1 MHFLRHA
8 HRRRAF
14 LGGSLALS
22 SGVTMP
28 LLFGAGRA
36 RAQASTTPPAER
48 LLFVIAAAGGGSIT
62 ESFLPVADTEVSGPG
77 VAATLAVQPS
87 SQIATVA
94 GTSLRCVKNRG
105 GTVAELP
112 AGNAIAQELFLERH
126 GADTVVVTLEGT
138 SVNHRVAQKRS
149 LTGAGIDR
157 GRTILEAVAAR
168 HGEGLLLPNVN
179 MAPDG
184 YLEHGDDDTVP
195 LFARTEPVRDAKLF
209 AFQTHGTKGVVDDD
223 MARVVARA
231 RGVRDALDDETA
243 FGHTFAGA
251 PLRQR
256 YLSRRADIARLEAGD
271 LVKELMFVPDDAATY
286 PLSQFG
292 LARSSVADR
301 VLEIFPNLDVD
312 PFESQGALAFLL
324 ARAGTTAAIALSPS
338 FQPEFKGATI
348 VNTPIAFDFSHAD
361 HPGTQ
366 NVMWSRVLAVAD
378 GLIRLLKSE
387 PASPVDEG
395 AGTLWDRSLV
405 YIATD
410 FGRDKLRPSGS
421 SSWGT
426 GHHLNNGH
434 VLISPLLKGGRAFGG
449 VDPETLLTYGFDT
462 TTGDPAPGTVMREGH
477 VYSTIAQAL
486 DVDFDGRHDMSAVVR

>member
-1 MHFLRHA
+1 MRIRRRHFLGSA
-8 HRRRAF
+8 LA
-14 LGGSLALS
+14 LGGGITLPFAFGERFAHAQ
-22 SGVTMP
+22 GVE
-28 LLFGAGRA
+28 R
-36 RAQASTTPPAER
+36 RPADR
-48 LLFVIAAAGGGSIT
+48 LLFVICAAGGGAIS
-62 ESFLPVADTEVSGPG
+62 ESFLPVAHTEVSSP
-77 VAATLAVQPS
+77 ALASTLAVQPPS
-87 SQIATVA
+87 LMADIA
-94 GTSLRCVKNRG
+94 GTTLRCVKNRG

-112 AGNAIAQELFLERH
+112 AGNAISQELFLQRH
-126 GADTVVVTLEGT
+126 GTDTAVLTLEGT

-168 HGEGLLLPNVN
+168 HGSGLLLPNVN

-184 YLEHGDDDTVP
+184 YLDHGDDDSVP

-209 AFQTHGTKGVVDDD
+209 AFQTDGTRGQAD
-223 MARVVARA
+223 ARMRTLVARA
-231 RGVRDALDDETA
+231 RAVRDDVDERSA
-243 FGHTFAGA
+243 FGHTFAGS

-256 YLSRRADIARLEAGD
+256 YLERRRDIARLEAGN
-271 LVKELMFVPDDAATY
+271 LVEELMFVPDDPARY

-292 LARSSVADR
+292 LARSTVADR
-301 VLEIFPNLDVD
+301 VLENFPNLDTD
-312 PFESQGALAFLL
+312 PLEAQGALAFLL
-324 ARAGTTAAIALSPS
+324 ARAGTTAAVAISPS
-338 FQPEFKGATI
+338 FQPEFKGASI

-387 PASPVDEG
+387 PVSLTDASQ
-395 AGTLWDRSLV
+395 GTLFDRSLV

-410 FGRDKLRPSGS
+410 FGRDKVKPAHA

-449 VDPETLLTYGFDT
+449 IDPDTLLTYGFDT
-462 TTGDPAPGTVMREGH
+462 TTGAALPGTVMREGH
-477 VYSTIAQAL
+477 IYSTIAQAL
-486 DVDFDGRHDMSAVVR
+486 DVDFEGRFDMTGVVR